1 MRNCRETTLRD
12 MTTRLQ
18 QRTACGE
25 KESAGSVC
33 ILLIF
38 ILIVRRP
45 DIRSLDAFYSF
56 SRRPHP
62 FAFVGTREGVDARAQ
77 TNTPA
82 LSSRSATTGVTSW
95 PPAADEASSAFRGR
109 TRRTGADQPHSRSKP
124 IAKDWE
130 EAVDSDLPDERDH
143 SRAPISHRERTRGW
157 SLWRRAWKRRARGQT
172 AAQLPR
178 CLPGYAGG
186 KRRMLRCAWNLT
198 RWTRWRGDAG
208 PGCADA
214 GATSR
219 DLTDRGRLYRT
230 ASERRGRAARHHRR
244 AVFGLA
250 GEGSRNSRDGAGPH
264 RDELARDGRSRQA
277 RLPMERSLDRGRSG
291 RRRLGRTTRCRTQSP
306 RASFAVVLSH
316 RAPRLSLNS
325 LAMLGT

>member
-1 MRNCRETTLRD
+1 M
-12 MTTRLQ
+12 
-18 QRTACGE
+18 
-25 KESAGSVC
+25 ESVEEGLEAEGA
-33 ILLIF
+33 
-38 ILIVRRP
+38 RP
-45 DIRSLDAFYSF
+45 DRGSA
-56 SRRPHP
+56 
-62 FAFVGTREGVDARAQ
+62 
-77 TNTPA
+77 TP
-82 LSSRSATTGVTSW
+82 LSSRIRRRQTKDVTLRLDS
-95 PPAADEASSAFRGR
+95 DEMDSMERGR
-109 TRRTGADQPHSRSKP
+109 GAWVRRR
-124 IAKDWE
+124 WRN
-130 EAVDSDLPDERDH
+130 VDSDLPDKRDH

-157 SLWRRAWKRRARGQT
+157 SLWRRAWKRRARGRT

-186 KRRMLRCAWNLT
+186 KRRTLRCAWTLT

>member
-77 TNTPA
+77 TNTLA

-95 PPAADEASSAFRGR
+95 PRAADEASSAFRGR
-109 TRRTGADQPHSRSKP
+109 TRRTEADQPHSRSKP

-157 SLWRRAWKRRARGQT
+157 SLWRRAWKRRARGRT

-214 GATSR
+214 GATSTATSR
-219 DLTDRGRLYRT
+219 TSGIIREPRSVIARGREDGVCGGGPG
-230 ASERRGRAARHHRR
+230 SGGRAA
-244 AVFGLA
+244 G
-250 GEGSRNSRDGAGPH
+250 
-264 RDELARDGRSRQA
+264 
-277 RLPMERSLDRGRSG
+277 
-291 RRRLGRTTRCRTQSP
+291 
-306 RASFAVVLSH
+306 
-316 RAPRLSLNS
+316 PRLSYPAVFPDTPAANEGCYV
-325 LAMLGT
+325 APGI